1 MGFSHIWKNVL
12 TVLLFVTIIFAS
24 SQVGAMRPLEGAQ
37 WLKKESLLLQSVQR
51 GPVTGSG
58 PNPCTYIP
66 EQAASPRILPKNQ
79 RTASP
84 TSSPRKAQQMGANPV
99 THGFLKKKTLT

>member
-1 MGFSHIWKNVL
+1 MRFSHIWKNVL

-66 EQAASPRILPKNQ
+66 GRNKGNC
-79 RTASP
+79 
-84 TSSPRKAQQMGANPV
+84 
-99 THGFLKKKTLT
+99 H

>member
-1 MGFSHIWKNVL
+1 MLFASSQVGAMRPLEGEQWLKKESLLLQSVQRGPVTGSGTNPCTNIP
-12 TVLLFVTIIFAS
+12 VLLFVTIIFAS
-24 SQVGAMRPLEGAQ
+24 SQVGAMRPLDGEQ

-66 EQAASPRILPKNQ
+66 GRNKGNC
-79 RTASP
+79 
-84 TSSPRKAQQMGANPV
+84 
-99 THGFLKKKTLT
+99 H